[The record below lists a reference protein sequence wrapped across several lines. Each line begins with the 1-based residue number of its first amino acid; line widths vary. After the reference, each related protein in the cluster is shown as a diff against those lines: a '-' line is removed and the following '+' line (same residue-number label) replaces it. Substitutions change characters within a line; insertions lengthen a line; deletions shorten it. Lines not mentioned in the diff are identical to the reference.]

1 MRRFTRIA
9 AFTPQGETPM
19 FLMDIIIYL
28 VLIGVLLWLIN
39 SFVPMAPVIKGILNV
54 VVALVVIVWL
64 MRIFGLFSGAPP
76 PY

>member
-1 MRRFTRIA
+1 MA
-9 AFTPQGETPM
+9 
-19 FLMDIIIYL
+19 LMDIIIYL

-64 MRIFGLFSGAPP
+64 LRIFGLFVGAPP

>member
-1 MRRFTRIA
+1 
-9 AFTPQGETPM
+9 M

-64 MRIFGLFSGAPP
+64 MRIFGLFAGAPP

>member
-1 MRRFTRIA
+1 MA
-9 AFTPQGETPM
+9 
-19 FLMDIIIYL
+19 LMDIIIYL

-64 MRIFGLFSGAPP
+64 LRIFGLFAGAPP